1 MHHHLCRKVH
11 QALRPRR
18 AALWG
23 ADNAGADGATSCG
36 SGRGKRHGKQKD
48 DPADEMEAQPPHMV
62 AVPGEG
68 EMGVIKILKHHVY
81 GGASA
86 GSLFNVYV
94 RVMYEGGRRSNGF
107 ISAEALAGS
116 QVLREYTRTD
126 KGQKIAKY
134 VQD

>member
-1 MHHHLCRKVH
+1 MIRLTVPCVRPSVSLC
-11 QALRPRR
+11 
-18 AALWG
+18 
-23 ADNAGADGATSCG
+23 NSNSTTTTSTTTTTRTTG
-36 SGRGKRHGKQKD
+36 TTSLEDVSR
-48 DPADEMEAQPPHMV
+48 
-62 AVPGEG
+62 
-68 EMGVIKILKHHVY
+68 
-81 GGASA
+81 GASA